1 MTKGAIVL
9 GDGDE
14 DNASGVLCVW
24 AAWDCFSSVFG
35 FVLFLLFQK
44 VEHTLKEK
52 NKTKGRREKKA
63 LKTLKPLSCVNYFF
77 PLNCSVNIQMG
88 PNNNK
93 SDKTHFIT

>member
-52 NKTKGRREKKA
+52 KKKNQREEGKKGFKD
-63 LKTLKPLSCVNYFF
+63 P
-77 PLNCSVNIQMG
+77 
-88 PNNNK
+88 
-93 SDKTHFIT
+93 

>member
-52 NKTKGRREKKA
+52 KKPKGGGKKR
-63 LKTLKPLSCVNYFF
+63 L
-77 PLNCSVNIQMG
+77 
-88 PNNNK
+88 
-93 SDKTHFIT
+93 

>member
-52 NKTKGRREKKA
+52 KKNQREEGKKGFKD
-63 LKTLKPLSCVNYFF
+63 P
-77 PLNCSVNIQMG
+77 
-88 PNNNK
+88 
-93 SDKTHFIT
+93 

>member
-52 NKTKGRREKKA
+52 KKKKPKGGGKKR
-63 LKTLKPLSCVNYFF
+63 L
-77 PLNCSVNIQMG
+77 
-88 PNNNK
+88 
-93 SDKTHFIT
+93 